1 MTFLTPTKITRWHVN
16 GWKCKNSWK
25 TEIKKNFL
33 PLDWFFPN
41 LKHVFSSVVR
51 WKQEQFLRFCPFYPV
66 WEKGKHKSP
75 ARLPHDH
82 YFCQIATWISNYLVT
97 LFFHLSLFYQIHESF
112 SQCLFHSIFV
122 YCYPSLS
129 HVKRNL
135 VLFLKLEDSTIQMFK
150 STFEFFSCFVV

>member
-82 YFCQIATWISNYLVT
+82 YFCQIATWISNYLV
-97 LFFHLSLFYQIHESF
+97 I
-112 SQCLFHSIFV
+112 
-122 YCYPSLS
+122 
-129 HVKRNL
+129 
-135 VLFLKLEDSTIQMFK
+135 STSNK
-150 STFEFFSCFVV
+150 ENSCFVTGTPSYFGCIIPQTSISLETLYLETLFN